1 MTLKRL
7 LSQASVLLLLL
18 FSISYAA
25 YSQDRT
31 ISGKITDSKD
41 GTPIV
46 GASVVPK
53 GASVTG
59 TTTGADGS
67 FRLTVGPNVNA
78 VIVSY
83 VGYGTQE
90 ISIAGKTTVDVG
102 LSSSGTNLNE
112 VVVVGYGTARKKDL
126 TGAVASVRAKDF
138 NKGIQPAPDQ
148 LIQGKVAGVQVVSN
162 SGAPGGGTT
171 VRIRGTSSIRS
182 DNSPLWVIDGVPL
195 SNTNSR
201 PDISLSDVGGGSPS
215 GNPLNFISPSD
226 IASMEVLK
234 DASAAAI
241 YGSRG
246 ANGVI
251 LITTKRGQSGVPRV
265 ELNASVGVSNIL
277 RRLEVL
283 DGNQYRTA
291 LGEYG
296 FPTNVNA
303 PGNPSANFG
312 DDVDALDAILR
323 TAITQNYGVA
333 ISSGTDAA
341 KYRISLGV
349 LNQEGI
355 IQKTDFRK
363 YTANVSSQFR
373 MLNNKRLGLDVNLL
387 TSQTIE
393 HVAPISNSAGFKGS
407 LIGQALQWNPTR
419 SLRNANGTPFVEF
432 GSDNINPLA
441 YSDAYFDEPKVTTV
455 LANLSPSYKFSDALE
470 YRMLVSVNYSMGVRK
485 QYTTSNININDVARA
500 FSSSRNDTIG
510 GEANVAQNELIS
522 KQITNTLSYVKD
534 LSSDFSINAVIGHE
548 YLKTDFSGNSDYARG
563 FLRLPLALY
572 TIMPTSDPS
581 TRRTNSFDA
590 ITTELQSFFGRAIMN
605 FRDKYNVTATLRA
618 DGSSKFGENNRYGYF
633 PSIAAAWTLN
643 REDFMSDLTV
653 VNNLKLR
660 ASWGITGN
668 QEFPAGASQTLYT
681 LTGSNPASIA
691 QSQFANPDLK
701 WESTTTINVGLDFT
715 VWNNRLSGSLDWFN
729 RSTEDLLFPREAAD
743 PVTPNGAIQWQN
755 IPGTLIN
762 KGFEIALNV
771 NIIRATDWNWDLG
784 VVTSFLDN
792 KLTDF
797 GALQI
802 PIGEVNGQGLSGA
815 YAQLLVNDQP
825 LNTFYLKKFIGIDKQ
840 TGVSLYEGG
849 EEKFFLGS
857 PNPKVLLGFTTS
869 VSWKKLSLEVAMN
882 GAFGHYIYNNTANAV
897 TSFNNLGKRNI
908 GVRELDIAK
917 SVGEQPVNPTSASSR
932 YLEKGDYMKLA
943 NATLSYNIG
952 AIGKNIRSANVFITG
967 QNLFVITDYSGF
979 DPEVNTSKT
988 LNNIPSFGMEY
999 TPYPT
1004 ARTIN
1009 FGVNFSF

>member
-7 LSQASVLLLLL
+7 LSQASILLLL
-18 FSISYAA
+18 FVISFAA
-25 YSQDRT
+25 TAQDKT

-41 GTPIV
+41 GSPVI

-53 GASVTG
+53 GSSASG
-59 TTTGADGS
+59 TTTGADGT
-67 FRLTVGPNVNA
+67 FRLTVGPNVTA
-78 VIVSY
+78 IVISY

-90 ISIAGKTTVDVG
+90 VSITGKTTVDVS
-102 LSSSGTNLNE
+102 LSSTGSNLNE

-126 TGAVASVRAKDF
+126 TGAVTSVRAKDF

-148 LIQGKVAGVQVVSN
+148 LIQGKVAGVQVVAN

-182 DNSPLWVIDGVPL
+182 DNTPLFVVDGVPL
-195 SNTNSR
+195 SNTNAR
-201 PDISLSDVGGGSPS
+201 PDIGLSDVGGGSPA
-215 GNPLNFISPSD
+215 GNPLNFISPND

-246 ANGVI
+246 ANGVV
-251 LITTKRGQSGVPRV
+251 LITTKRGQSGAPRV
-265 ELNASVGVSNIL
+265 DLNASVGVSTIL
-277 RRLEVL
+277 KRLEVL
-283 DGNQYRTA
+283 DGNQYRAA

-312 DDVDALDAILR
+312 ADVDALDAILR

-333 ISSGTDAA
+333 VSSGTDAA
-341 KYRISLGV
+341 KYRLSLGL

-355 IQKTDFRK
+355 VRKTDFKK
-363 YTANVSSQFR
+363 YTANFSSQFK
-373 MLNNKRLGLDVNLL
+373 LLQNKRLGLDFNLIA
-387 TSQTIE
+387 SQTTE

-419 SLRNANGTPFVEF
+419 SLKNADGTPFVEF

-441 YSDAYFDEPKVTTV
+441 YSEAYFDEPKVTTI
-455 LANLSPSYKFSDALE
+455 LASISPSYKITDDLE
-470 YRMLVSVNYSMGVRK
+470 YRMQVSVNYTGGVRK
-485 QYTTSNININDVARA
+485 QYTTANININDVARA
-500 FSSSRNDTIG
+500 FNSSRNDTIG
-510 GEANVAQNELIS
+510 GEANVSQNELRTS
-522 KQITNTLSYVKD
+522 QVTNTLSYVKD
-534 LSSDFSINAVIGHE
+534 INSNLSINAVIGHE

-563 FLRLPLALY
+563 FLRLPLPLY
-572 TIMPTSDPS
+572 TIMSTSDPS
-581 TRRTNSFDA
+581 TRRTNGFKA
-590 ITTELQSFFGRAIMN
+590 ITSELQSYFGRAILN
-605 FRDKYNVTATLRA
+605 IQDKYVFTGTIRA

-633 PSIAAAWTLN
+633 PSVAAAWNIN
-643 REDFMSDLTV
+643 RESFFEGIKV
-653 VNNLKLR
+653 VNALKLR
-660 ASWGITGN
+660 ASWGVTGN

-701 WESTTTINVGLDFT
+701 WESTTTLNVGVDFT
-715 VWNNRLSGSLDWFN
+715 IWNNRLSGSVDYFT
-729 RSTEDLLFPREAAD
+729 RTTKDLLFPREAAD

-755 IPGTLIN
+755 IPGELVN
-762 KGFEIALNV
+762 SGLEVALNV
-771 NIIRATDWNWDLG
+771 NIVRSDSWNWDLG
-784 VVTSFLDN
+784 VNATFLKN
-792 KLTDF
+792 ELTQF

-815 YAQLLVNDQP
+815 YAQLLVNNQP
-825 LNTFYLKKFIGIDKQ
+825 LNSFYLKKFIGIDKS

-857 PNPKVLLGFTTS
+857 PNPKTLIGLTTN
-869 VSWKKLSLEVAMN
+869 VSWKKLNLEVAMN
-882 GAFGHYIYNNTANAV
+882 GAYGHYLYNNTANAV

-908 GVRELDIAK
+908 GVRELEIAR

-932 YLEKGDYMKLA
+932 YLEKGDFLKMA

-952 AIGKNIRSANVFITG
+952 ALGKNVRSATVFVTG
-967 QNLFVITDYSGF
+967 QNLFVITDFSGF